1 MKLLVSGATA
11 TLDRHAGHP
20 QLGRL
25 ITPDNGNA
33 VEGLMSWEF
42 VGADNSTLG
51 QFGVRPDY
59 LLRMWDRL
67 AVLRP
72 PGLRFVACPDDARK
86 TSEGI
91 EVTWP
96 GTLALWRCWRDA
108 LMVRRLPAAIVLQ
121 DGATVDTV
129 PWEEISAVFVGG
141 TTTWKLSKAA
151 ALLIRVAHK
160 KGKWTH
166 VGRLNTMGR
175 LAHFD
180 PLPVDSFDGT
190 QFSMF
195 PDTYIPR
202 WLHRLKYKQEGFKHA
217 A

>member
-11 TLDRHAGHP
+11 TIDRLAGHP

-33 VEGLMSWEF
+33 VEGLVPWEF

-51 QFGVRPDY
+51 QYGVRPDY
-59 LLRMWDRL
+59 LLRMWDAL
-67 AVLRP
+67 AFHRP
-72 PGLRFVACPDDARK
+72 PGLRFVACPDDAQR

-91 EVTWP
+91 VVTWI
-96 GTLALWRCWRDA
+96 GTLALWRSWRDA
-108 LMVRRLPAAIVLQ
+108 LFVRGLPAAIVLQ
-121 DGATVDTV
+121 DGATVDTI
-129 PWEEISAVFVGG
+129 PWDEISAVFVGG
-141 TTTWKLSKAA
+141 TTKWKLSKTAA
-151 ALLIRVAHK
+151 MLIRVAK
-160 KGKWTH
+160 KKEKWVH
-166 VGRLNTMGR
+166 VGRINTMGR
-175 LAHFD
+175 LNHFD

-195 PDTYIPR
+195 PDRYIPKY
-202 WLHRLKYKQEGFKHA
+202 LHRLTYQQEGFKHA